1 MLFLIGY
8 VGLQIFD
15 SSIKE
20 PFSGQKL
27 KNDIR
32 HALIFLC
39 FGLGLSPVLYK
50 LTDTISTDT
59 IYTTSGIMLFIHLVF
74 HNYGLEKSA
83 VVSKALS
90 LNAGTKYSILVK
102 YFLKNILIIVYL
114 LTFFKFWRL
123 LSHFLASD
131 WLIHSAEQPIRSLQD
146 SKKFTKKGEMVRLS
160 T

>member
-15 SSIKE
+15 SSIQE

-102 YFLKNILIIVYL
+102 YFYKKYL
-114 LTFFKFWRL
+114 NNRLPSYFF
-123 LSHFLASD
+123 
-131 WLIHSAEQPIRSLQD
+131 
-146 SKKFTKKGEMVRLS
+146 
-160 T
+160 

>member
-1 MLFLIGY
+1 MIYREKKINYLICFFKGY

-20 PFSGQKL
+20 PLSGQKL

-59 IYTTSGIMLFIHLVF
+59 IYTTSGLMLFIHLVF

-90 LNAGTKYSILVK
+90 LNAGNKSSKAQSSFTSLMADLREAINRVFSFSRCLNV
-102 YFLKNILIIVYL
+102 
-114 LTFFKFWRL
+114 TF
-123 LSHFLASD
+123 
-131 WLIHSAEQPIRSLQD
+131 P
-146 SKKFTKKGEMVRLS
+146 
-160 T
+160 

>member
-1 MLFLIGY
+1 MLIFAFLIGY

-90 LNAGTKYSILVK
+90 LNAGTKYSIFVK
-102 YFLKNILIIVYL
+102 YFFKKYL
-114 LTFFKFWRL
+114 NNRLPSYFFKFWRL
-123 LSHFLASD
+123 LSRFLASD
-131 WLIHSAEQPIRSLQD
+131 WLINSAEQHTLNW
-146 SKKFTKKGEMVRLS
+146 VLV
-160 T
+160 